1 MELQRTNKKAV
12 NYLLNNKSDLEAFL
26 SSPHGIM
33 HNNRMEQSF
42 RELNVLRNSMMAND
56 TIHGAE
62 TLALYYSLYKTS
74 QMNGLDF
81 KYYLREVITTMMKH
95 IDQIEFEK
103 NEKGTIIGY
112 RGHHIPNE
120 VLESIAPWNLAK
132 KFDSEKK

>member
-1 MELQRTNKKAV
+1 M
-12 NYLLNNKSDLEAFL
+12 
-26 SSPHGIM
+26 
-33 HNNRMEQSF
+33 
-42 RELNVLRNSMMAND
+42 
-56 TIHGAE
+56 
-62 TLALYYSLYKTS
+62 YYSLYKTS

-95 IDQIEFEK
+95 IDQIEFKK

-132 KFDSEKK
+132 KFDSESGRRVYPRLPHHRTYGTVFGGSKQRNPHPIVG